1 MVENNPIKTE
11 PLLSVAYVEPSK
23 MQYQRDEDENHK
35 SYLNDRTKYFYSIE
49 PDDDNLILSLDGI
62 YKQIYVGFDIP
73 LDGNIP
79 SVLSSVQP
87 VINDIISYLD
97 DT

>member
-1 MVENNPIKTE
+1 M
-11 PLLSVAYVEPSK
+11 
-23 MQYQRDEDENHK
+23 ENHK

-73 LDGNIP
+73 KDP
-79 SVLSSVQP
+79 SMLLSMQP

>member
-1 MVENNPIKTE
+1 MSPF
-11 PLLSVAYVEPSK
+11 LSIGYVEPSK

-35 SYLNDRTKYFYSIE
+35 SYLNDRKKYFYSIE

-87 VINDIISYLD
+87 VITDIISYLD